1 MVDDY
6 ESDHDTAELWN
17 NVKKATNA
25 TLEKIYLSGLISEDT
40 YNKVLGMYDFYIPL
54 RGWDETTSDEVY
66 GYLTSKDGPLM
77 GNVFKI
83 AGGRESKAD
92 DPIATIAMM
101 ADDAIRQGNRNIMKQ
116 RFLNF
121 VHGNPSDLVSVNEM
135 WLQHNDV
142 TDEWEPVFADL
153 QPDMTHAEVDS
164 EIAKI

>member
-1 MVDDY
+1 
-6 ESDHDTAELWN
+6 
-17 NVKKATNA
+17 
-25 TLEKIYLSGLISEDT
+25 
-40 YNKVLGMYDFYIPL
+40 
-54 RGWDETTSDEVY
+54 
-66 GYLTSKDGPLM
+66 M

-164 EIAKI
+164 EIAKFEAKMEALRTSEPDKYKKGRDARNIPIK